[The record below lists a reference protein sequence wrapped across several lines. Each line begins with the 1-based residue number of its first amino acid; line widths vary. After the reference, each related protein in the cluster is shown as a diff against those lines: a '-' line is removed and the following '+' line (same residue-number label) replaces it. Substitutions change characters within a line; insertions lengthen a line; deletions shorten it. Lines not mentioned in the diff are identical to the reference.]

1 MATDRVADPVSD
13 LLYRYV
19 RCIDDDR
26 LEEWPDYFVDDCL
39 YKIVPRETARGND
52 EGVPIVYCNNKKM
65 LRDRIAI
72 LRNALVYNLHYDR
85 HIVSNVCV
93 DRPNDGLISM
103 TANFVVFQTN
113 LEGETTVFC
122 SGKYDD
128 DVTYVGDEPKFK
140 NKTVTIDTYAIPNMI
155 STPL

>member
-1 MATDRVADPVSD
+1 MAADDVTDPIGD

-39 YKIVPRETARGND
+39 YKVVPRERARGRD
-52 EGVPIVYCNNKKM
+52 EGLPMIYCNNKKM
-65 LRDRIAI
+65 LRDRITI
-72 LRNALVYNLHYDR
+72 LRNALIYNLHYDR

-93 DRPNDGLISM
+93 DRVNNELINM

-113 LEGETTVFC
+113 LEGETTIFC

-128 DVTYVGDEPKFK
+128 VVTYVGDKPKFK